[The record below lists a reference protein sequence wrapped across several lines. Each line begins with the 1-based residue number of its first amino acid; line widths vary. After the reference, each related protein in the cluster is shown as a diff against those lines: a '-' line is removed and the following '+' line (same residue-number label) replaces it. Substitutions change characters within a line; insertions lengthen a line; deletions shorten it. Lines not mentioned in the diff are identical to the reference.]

1 MNVDRIERID
11 SEASVEATRFFTLS
25 PDLLCISGFDG
36 YFKQLNP
43 AWEKTLGFTNSQL
56 KSYPYLEFVHPQDR
70 EVTKAKIE
78 ILKAGTDTSYFENRV
93 CCQDGT
99 YKWLSWKAVTFA
111 EEGLWYAIARDIT
124 SSKMSAEALRQAE
137 ANYRSIYE
145 NAVEG
150 IFQTTPDGHYISAN
164 SALARIYGYNC
175 AEELI
180 AALTDIEHQLY
191 VDRNRRIEFSCLMQE
206 NDTVRDFE
214 SEVYRRDG
222 SIIWIS
228 ENARAV
234 RDEAG
239 QLIYYEGF
247 VEDITARKQ
256 AEAELEKSLSLL
268 GATLESTADGIVA
281 VNLAGKIVSCN
292 QKFMQMWGV
301 PEAIVTSQECSQLL
315 AFQME
320 QLADSQAFAAKI
332 RNLSDRPD
340 IEAYDVIT
348 LKDGRVFEWYSL
360 PQRIGEK
367 IVGRVS
373 SFCDITERQKVE
385 RMKNEFISMVSHELR
400 TPLTSIRGSLSL
412 IVGGV
417 AGEISPQA
425 KELVKIAFKNSERLV
440 LLINDILDIEKI
452 ESGKMDFQMEVV
464 ELIPLVEQAIEAN
477 HAYGEQFS
485 VKFQLQSEDNLSCM
499 TVKVDNYRLIQV
511 ISNLLSNAAK
521 FSPPNETVTILV
533 TRQENTVR
541 VAVSDRGAGIP
552 EAFRAKIFQKF
563 AQADSTTTRE
573 KGGTGLGLSISK
585 AIIEKLGGTIGFETE
600 THVGTTFYFDLPQW
614 ESPKMRSPQKPCILI
629 CEDDRDIAK
638 LLSLMLKHGGFDTE
652 IAYNA
657 REAKQLLSQQNSPNS
672 PHLPYAAMTVD
683 LAMPDQDGIS
693 LIRELREH
701 ENWRDLP
708 IVIVSAQSSQ
718 GCQEFIGS
726 GFAVVDWLDKPIDR
740 GRLIAAVEK
749 AALHRKD
756 SKPRILHIEDD
767 PDVLQVV
774 SVILQ
779 DVAEVSHAA
788 NLQQTQQQLATNSF
802 DLVILDLEL
811 PDGSGL
817 ELLPQLKCQSKRSV
831 PVVVFSAQDLGQD
844 AARKVE
850 ATLVKSRTSNQ
861 ELLDTIKSLI
871 ALEFSSD

>member
-1 MNVDRIERID
+1 MSSDRQINEIE
-11 SEASVEATRFFTLS
+11 SEASVQETRFFALS
-25 PDLLCISGFDG
+25 PDLLCVSGFDG

-43 AWEKTLGFTNSQL
+43 AWEKTLGFTNSEL
-56 KSYPYLEFVHPQDR
+56 LSYPYLQLVHPQDK
-70 EVTKAKIE
+70 EATTVE
-78 ILKAGTDTSYFENRV
+78 IRKLTASTQTSYFENRV
-93 CCQDGT
+93 RCQDGS
-99 YKWLSWKAVTFA
+99 YKWLSWKAVTFV
-111 EEGLWYAIARDIT
+111 EEQLWYAIARDVT
-124 SSKMSAEALRQAE
+124 GAKTAAEALKQAE

-150 IFQTTPDGHYISAN
+150 IFQTTVDGHYISAN
-164 SALARIYGYNC
+164 SALARIYGYTR
-175 AEELI
+175 AGELI

-191 VDRNRRIEFSCLMQE
+191 VDPNRRVEFSRLLQE
-206 NDTVRDFE
+206 HETVCDFE
-214 SEVYRRDG
+214 SEIYRRDG

-228 ENARAV
+228 ENARTV
-234 RDEAG
+234 RDESG
-239 QLIYYEGF
+239 KLLYYEGF

-268 GATLESTADGIVA
+268 LATLESTADGIVA
-281 VNLAGKIVSCN
+281 VDLQGKIVSFN
-292 QKFMQMWGV
+292 QKFVQMWGV
-301 PEAIVTSQECSQLL
+301 PEAIATSLEYSQLL
-315 AFQME
+315 TFQME
-320 QLADSQAFAAKI
+320 RVADPQAFIVKVK
-332 RNLSDRPD
+332 NLGDRPD
-340 IEAYDVIT
+340 AEAYDIFT
-348 LKDGRVFEWYSL
+348 LKDGRVFERYSL

-367 IVGRVS
+367 IVGRVF

-385 RMKNEFISMVSHELR
+385 RMKNEFVSMVSHELR

-412 IVGGV
+412 IAGGV
-417 AGEISPQA
+417 TGEIPPQA
-425 KELVKIAFKNSERLV
+425 KELVNIAFKNSERLV

-452 ESGKMDFQMEVV
+452 ESGKMDFQMEPV
-464 ELIPLVEQAIEAN
+464 ELVPLVERAIAAN
-477 HAYGEQFS
+477 RAYGEQFG
-485 VKFQLQSEDNLSCM
+485 VQFQLKLEDNL
-499 TVKVDNYRLIQV
+499 KGININVDSHRLMQV

-521 FSPPNETVTILV
+521 FSPANETVTIAA
-533 TRQENTVR
+533 TRQQKTVR

-552 EAFRAKIFQKF
+552 EAFRPKIFQKF

-600 THVGTTFYFDLPQW
+600 TNAGTTFYFYLPQW
-614 ESPKMRSPQKPCILI
+614 DFPERRSPYRPRILI
-629 CEDDRDIAK
+629 CEHDRDTAQ
-638 LLSLMLKHGGFDTE
+638 LLGLMLEEGGFHTE

-657 REAKQLLSQQNSPNS
+657 ARAKQLLARNSPDNAD
-672 PHLPYAAMTVD
+672 LPYAAMTVD

-693 LIRELREH
+693 LIRELREREH
-701 ENWRDLP
+701 WRDLP
-708 IVIVSAQSSQ
+708 IVIVSAQSLQ

-726 GFAVVDWLDKPIDR
+726 GFAVIDWLDKPIDR

-779 DVAEVSHAA
+779 DVAEVTHAA
-788 NLQQTQQQLATNSF
+788 NLQETQQQLATKTF

-817 ELLPQLKCQSKRSV
+817 ELLPKLKCQSKKTV
-831 PVVVFSAQDLGQD
+831 PVVVFSARDLGKD

-871 ALEFSSD
+871 ANN